1 MLQISLGAI
10 LFTHLEFEFT
20 YPVRATKFVLS
31 GLPEFNVTERI
42 GNGAANDY
50 LRRIAMQKFPIAP
63 IATYRLSFPCGKAE
77 VTEHCDENSC
87 YAVRIHDNIE
97 RLIVLPDHW
106 TRGQAIPKVPPN
118 WKSDFDPTYRQ
129 WTNLQVH
136 NASTLQMEISFPQA
150 TAADLFFKGE
160 CQVYGYPYLALRIC
174 LQHGSSSN
182 ELIAGTP
189 FKRLHSQ
196 KLRPSVGGSMKTI
209 V

>member
-20 YPVRATKFVLS
+20 YPAHATKFVLS
-31 GLPEFNVTERI
+31 GLPEFNVTERV
-42 GNGAANDY
+42 GNGSANDY

-63 IATYRLSFPCGKAE
+63 IATYRLSFPCGKSE
-77 VTEHCDENSC
+77 VTEHCDPKSC

-106 TRGQAIPKVPPN
+106 THGQAIPKVPPN

-189 FKRLHSQ
+189 F
-196 KLRPSVGGSMKTI
+196 
-209 V
+209 